1 MNQEA
6 QSKAQPSEA
15 RRAHL
20 GLGRSTPQAPD
31 AAAPVPARAETG
43 SNDRSDQLANREFD
57 PGPPAPLPVQASR
70 VCAALPSVRD
80 GVDAMAG
87 LSLLNLVRERQSAS
101 PTRREPRVALASS
114 CPSLRTT
121 ADAAHRLPGS
131 HSRRATGLA
140 MEDHRHGRAH
150 ERGDAQRAQDVRHS
164 RRERPTCVTMA
175 IQAHLRRMP
184 RLLYSSLRGYA
195 LVPFR

>member
-1 MNQEA
+1 MRTSGWA
-6 QSKAQPSEA
+6 DRLP
-15 RRAHL
+15 R
-20 GLGRSTPQAPD
+20 APD
-31 AAAPVPARAETG
+31 AAAPVPARAQTG
-43 SNDRSDQLANREFD
+43 SNDRRAINSRIANSTCRR
-57 PGPPAPLPVQASR
+57 PRLQASR
-70 VCAALPSVRD
+70 VCAALLSIARS
-80 GVDAMAG
+80 VDAMAG
-87 LSLLNLVRERQSAS
+87 FSLLSLVRERQSAS